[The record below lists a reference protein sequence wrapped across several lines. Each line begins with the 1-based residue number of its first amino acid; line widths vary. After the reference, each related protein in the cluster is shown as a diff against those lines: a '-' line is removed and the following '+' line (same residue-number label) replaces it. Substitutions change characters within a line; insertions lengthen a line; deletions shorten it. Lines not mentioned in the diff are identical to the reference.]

1 MGGAVVDATVM
12 VEARGLLFDMDGVLI
27 SSIGSV
33 ERSWLR
39 WAQYYGLD
47 VSQGLLIPH
56 GRRAI
61 DIVRMLRPEMDAEDG
76 LRLIEKMEVEDM
88 EDLKVLPGVARL
100 LRALPPEQWAVVT
113 SATLRLAESRLVHA
127 GLPLP
132 KNFITAESVV
142 HGKPHPEPYQRGVEL
157 LGLRPEECIVVED
170 APAGV
175 GAGKQAGCR
184 VLAVLTSH
192 GAEELRGADWIV
204 PSLADL
210 QYTPGADGLL
220 QLQFSPLGRK

>member
-1 MGGAVVDATVM
+1 MSEAVMEPMVTV
-12 VEARGLLFDMDGVLI
+12 ETRGLLFDMDGVLI

-39 WAQYYGLD
+39 WAQHYGLD
-47 VSQGLLIPH
+47 VSQGLQVPH
-56 GRRAI
+56 GRRAM
-61 DIVRMLRPEMDAEDG
+61 DIIRMLCPDIDADAG
-76 LRLIEKMEVEDM
+76 LRLIEDMEVEDM
-88 EDLKVLPGVARL
+88 DDLKVLPGVAKL

-113 SATLRLAESRLVHA
+113 SATLRLAESRLTYA

-132 KNFITAESVV
+132 KKFITAESVV
-142 HGKPHPEPYQRGVEL
+142 NGKPHPEPYQRGAEL
-157 LGLRPEECIVVED
+157 LGLKPEECIVVED

-184 VLAVLTSH
+184 VLAILTSH
-192 GAEELRGADWIV
+192 EADELRDADWII

-210 QYTPGADGLL
+210 QYEQGPDGLL
-220 QLQFSPLGRK
+220 QLQFTPLA